1 MEHFLLYTPAGSLV
15 MVLVASVAVAV
26 VVWWAVMLA
35 VALVAFA
42 LWRLRC
48 TLLRRGYRPGEK
60 A

>member
-1 MEHFLLYTPAGSLV
+1 VEHFLLYTPAGSLV
-15 MVLVASVAVAV
+15 MVLVASAAVAV

-48 TLLRRGYRPGEK
+48 ALWRRGYRAGEK